1 MTILRLIS
9 KRTQLVQEIE
19 IELKGITAQLA
30 EINESIDAIP
40 AEIIDIDSVNKSIKE
55 KRESTR
61 SLTSKNRLLES
72 KIDVNKQTFEKVAA
86 FIESF
91 DLNVLT
97 EQKEEHNRLLSLK
110 SSNSSDIR
118 EGETE
123 KEDYRRKSRCLTIM
137 RIPIANTALA
147 TSLFKMPRKLRL
159 D

>member
-1 MTILRLIS
+1 MIKHLRSMNWDLEIAKKKDILDDIEIDIKDNTTRC
-9 KRTQLVQEIE
+9 QEIE

-40 AEIIDIDSVNKSIKE
+40 AEIIDIDSINKSIKQ

-97 EQKEEHNRLLSLK
+97 EQKEEHNRLFLSNLQ
-110 SSNSSDIR
+110 IV
-118 EGETE
+118 TV
-123 KEDYRRKSRCLTIM
+123 
-137 RIPIANTALA
+137 
-147 TSLFKMPRKLRL
+147 FVH
-159 D
+159 